1 VRNITLVDSGLVSY
15 SNPVRQSLFTFED
28 SLNGGRPKALAA
40 AHRLKEIFPGVNA
53 EGHHFSI
60 PMPGHPVVEGQEE
73 QTRND
78 CNLLQQLI
86 ERHDVIFLLT
96 DSRESR
102 WLPTIMASSLGKL
115 AMTVALGFES
125 YLVMRH
131 GFRDPAGAASPL
143 GCYFCND
150 VVAPRGSEADRTLD
164 QQCTVTRPG
173 VSYLAAS
180 WSVELLVS
188 LLHHPLGARAGA
200 DQREEGW
207 QTTESPLGLVPHQVR
222 GFISHFMELLVSG
235 QPFDKCTACS
245 NSVIQ
250 AYEREGFDFLLN
262 VFNNPTHLEDITG
275 LTQLKQATEVISME
289 WDEKIEDDF

>member
-40 AHRLKEIFPGVNA
+40 AHRLKEIFPGVVRRPSLPLACFTLPLHGCLSKLVEKNA

-102 WLPTIMASSLGKL
+102 WLPTIMASSLGKVTL
-115 AMTVALGFES
+115 FCPLF
-125 YLVMRH
+125 
-131 GFRDPAGAASPL
+131 ASQIL
-143 GCYFCND
+143 QRR
-150 VVAPRGSEADRTLD
+150 V
-164 QQCTVTRPG
+164 
-173 VSYLAAS
+173 
-180 WSVELLVS
+180 
-188 LLHHPLGARAGA
+188 LHLC
-200 DQREEGW
+200 
-207 QTTESPLGLVPHQVR
+207 
-222 GFISHFMELLVSG
+222 
-235 QPFDKCTACS
+235 KCS
-245 NSVIQ
+245 
-250 AYEREGFDFLLN
+250 
-262 VFNNPTHLEDITG
+262 
-275 LTQLKQATEVISME
+275 
-289 WDEKIEDDF
+289 